1 MAWGLQQVCNPR
13 FCWGQTMAAL
23 RSLRPGPGSFSRS
36 GLFILASLTLLFGG
50 ASFAGAAIR
59 QGGGIVIFGRVNL
72 PNGRP
77 ATTRVKVFIEG
88 VNGLRRDILSDDQ
101 GNYEFRGMNGGR
113 YRIHATNPNAPEQY
127 CNPVEA
133 DTTRTY
139 SNRLQ
144 VDVNLKLPLHKE
156 KKDANPGIVSAAE
169 AAQNI
174 PKPSLKAYEQGLKLQ
189 KENKGEQAL
198 SAFNQAIEL
207 YPEYFQALTERANLL
222 MGSGKLTE
230 AAADFE
236 RALRLN
242 DKYVPALR
250 GLGYCQIQQKQFGA
264 AVSNLE
270 RAFVMEPKVPL
281 TLLLLGYA
289 NLSLSRFEPA
299 KQCLEEALKLGPESS
314 ARAYVYLAQVFAH
327 EQKFKEAADSIR
339 RYLTLKPDAADAA
352 SLRKMEADWRA
363 RAKAAKDQQ

>member
-1 MAWGLQQVCNPR
+1 M
-13 FCWGQTMAAL
+13 
-23 RSLRPGPGSFSRS
+23 
-36 GLFILASLTLLFGG
+36 
-50 ASFAGAAIR
+50 
-59 QGGGIVIFGRVNL
+59 
-72 PNGRP
+72 
-77 ATTRVKVFIEG
+77 KVFIEAL
-88 VNGLRRDILSDDQ
+88 NGLRRDTLSDND

-113 YRIHATNPNAPEQY
+113 YRVYAINPDVPEQY
-127 CNPVEA
+127 CDPIEA
-133 DTTRTY
+133 DTNRAY

-144 VDVNLKLPLHKE
+144 VDINLRLPLHKE
-156 KKDANPGIVSAAE
+156 KKDVNPGIVNVSE

-174 PKPSLKAYEQGLKLQ
+174 PKPALKAYEQGLKLQ
-189 KENKGEQAL
+189 KENKGDQAL
-198 SAFNQAIEL
+198 AAFNQAVEL

-222 MGSGKLTE
+222 MGRSQLAE

-250 GLGYCQIQQKQFGA
+250 GIGYCQIQQKQFEA

-289 NLSLSRFEPA
+289 NLSLGRYEAA
-299 KQCLEEALKLGPESS
+299 KQCLQEALKLGPESA
-314 ARAYVYLAQVFAH
+314 ARAHVYLAEVFAQ
-327 EQKFKEAADSIR
+327 EQKFKEAADSIS

-352 SLRKMEADWRA
+352 ELRKRESDWKA
-363 RAKAAKDQQ
+363 RAKAVKDQN